1 MPDTNLCTLI
11 AQFDYS
17 LLHLVEDSIICRGLG
32 NRKDPI
38 RLLLKLNSQH
48 LMPSAKSPIRW
59 NVILAFALVY
69 IFWGS
74 TYLGIRIA
82 VEQIPPLLMT
92 GTRFLIAGGLMLLWC
107 MMSGRR
113 LRVSAGQAVR
123 LAVIGVLL
131 LSIGNAALS
140 WAEQWVPTGLAALI
154 VSITPLW
161 ILVLE
166 STVFPGEHHVSRRAL
181 MGLIFGASGILVLI
195 WPQLRQ
201 TSALGHSELQGTAVL
216 LCGSLS
222 WAFGSVFSKRW
233 KLEVDSFASAGY
245 EMLFAGALNV
255 CAGSILGDLTR
266 AVWSPR
272 SVGAVVYLV
281 IFGSLAGYSA
291 YIWLLNHVP
300 ITKVSTYAYVNPVVA
315 VFLGWLVLHEQITR
329 YIAAGSIIIIMA
341 VALVTGSKLRPREAA
356 VEPI

>member
-1 MPDTNLCTLI
+1 ML
-11 AQFDYS
+11 
-17 LLHLVEDSIICRGLG
+17 
-32 NRKDPI
+32 
-38 RLLLKLNSQH
+38 
-48 LMPSAKSPIRW
+48 SAKHPIRW
-59 NVILAFALVY
+59 QVVLAFALVY

-92 GTRFLIAGGLMLLWC
+92 GTRFLVAGALMLLWC
-107 MMSGRR
+107 AVSGRR
-113 LRVSAGQAVR
+113 MRMSAGDAVR
-123 LAVIGVLL
+123 LAVIGALL

-181 MGLIFGASGILVLI
+181 VGLVFGASGILVLL

-201 TSALGHSELQGTAVL
+201 TSALGRRELEGSAVL

-233 KLEVDSFASAGY
+233 KLDVDSFTSAGY

-255 CAGSILGDLTR
+255 FIGSMLGDWSR
-266 AVWSPR
+266 AVWSR
-272 SVGAVVYLV
+272 RGVGAVIYLV
-281 IFGSLAGYSA
+281 IFGSWVGYSA

-315 VFLGWLVLHEQITR
+315 VFLGWLVLREQITG
-329 YIAAGSIIIIMA
+329 YIVVGSVVILVA
-341 VALVTGSKLRPREAA
+341 VALVTGSKLRPRAA
-356 VEPI
+356 AIEPI